1 MIAVLVSHVSQV
13 SLVSLANL
21 ASVAASSNGPV
32 WLLVLGPAGGGAV
45 YYGLW
50 RFYRNT
56 HQSHSFERETRVAA
70 QPITGSDQKVNE
82 VKGTKRSGIDG
93 ANQSNHRQRVQ
104 RIP

>member
-1 MIAVLVSHVSQV
+1 MVTKFM
-13 SLVSLANL
+13 
-21 ASVAASSNGPV
+21 
-32 WLLVLGPAGGGAV
+32 
-45 YYGLW
+45 
-50 RFYRNT
+50 RD
-56 HQSHSFERETRVAA
+56 EKRETRVAA

>member
-1 MIAVLVSHVSQV
+1 MSAVLVS
-13 SLVSLANL
+13 LVSHVNL
-21 ASVAASSNGPV
+21 ASIAASGNPPA
-32 WLLVLGPAGGGAV
+32 WLLVLGPAGGGAL

-70 QPITGSDQKVNE
+70 QPITGADQKVNE
-82 VKGTKRSGIDG
+82 VKGTKRSRIDG

-104 RIP
+104 RIPG

>member
-1 MIAVLVSHVSQV
+1 MIAVI
-13 SLVSLANL
+13 
-21 ASVAASSNGPV
+21 ASSSGPT
-32 WLLVLGPAGGGAV
+32 WLLVLGPAGAGGV
-45 YYGLW
+45 YFGLW

-56 HQSHSFERETRVAA
+56 HQSHSFEKETRVTA

-82 VKGTKRSGIDG
+82 VKGTKRSRTDG